1 MTKYRWAVILPL
13 ALAVLVVSAASW
25 SVGAD
30 SLESVVDVQ
39 KYNRSIHI
47 MAMLLVGFG
56 FLMVFVKKYGR
67 SAVTATYL
75 LVSVALP
82 LYIAIH
88 SLGVFGEPVEVV
100 IDKLI
105 LAEFAAAAL
114 LICAGAVL
122 GRLQMEQ
129 YVLLAILFIPCY
141 MLNEWI
147 VLNGGL
153 GVMTAGEFIDTGGS
167 IIIHAFGAAFG
178 VAVAMTMT
186 TDSELTTEIESDFT
200 SDRFSLLGSMVL
212 WLFWPSFCAA
222 LVPAEAVPA
231 TALNVVISLCGATIA
246 TYLASIAL
254 RRKISMVD
262 IANAT
267 LAGGVAIGS
276 TCDTATP
283 AVAFVIG
290 ILAGTLSTYGFAVL
304 QPKVEK
310 MLKGIDTC
318 GVQNLHGFPGI
329 LGGAAAMF
337 VVEGIANHTQLMG
350 IVVTLVI
357 GLATG
362 FVTGKIL
369 ATFGRRSEPYTD
381 AEEIIVED

>member
-1 MTKYRWAVILPL
+1 
-13 ALAVLVVSAASW
+13 
-25 SVGAD
+25 
-30 SLESVVDVQ
+30 
-39 KYNRSIHI
+39 
-47 MAMLLVGFG
+47 
-56 FLMVFVKKYGR
+56 MVFVKKYGR

-75 LVSVALP
+75 LVSVSVP

-88 SLGVFGEPVEVV
+88 SLGVFGESTDVV

-147 VLNGGL
+147 VLGGGL
-153 GVMTAGEFIDTGGS
+153 GVLTAGEFVDTGGS

-178 VAVAMTMT
+178 IAVAMTMT
-186 TDSELTTEIESDFT
+186 TEKEFGASIDSDFT

-222 LVPAEAVPA
+222 LVPPEAVPA
-231 TALNVVISLCGATIA
+231 TALNVVIALCGATIA

-304 QPKVEK
+304 QPKVERIV
-310 MLKGIDTC
+310 KGIDTC

-329 LGGAAAMF
+329 LGGVSAMF
-337 VVEGIANHTQLMG
+337 VVEGIANHAQLMG
-350 IVVTLVI
+350 IVVTLVVA
-357 GLATG
+357 LSTG
-362 FVTGKIL
+362 FVSGKIL
-369 ATFGRRSEPYTD
+369 ATFGRRSEPYSD